1 MLLTE
6 AEQTVR
12 CFCNSRVRQHLH
24 PRFDV
29 LKHGCVVLQRGTSRA
44 ATFAFHWN
52 VLLVLVA
59 ACADRQANGKVARF
73 AKDRTHV
80 LDFFTQSRFEFSRT
94 VVHETSI
101 LWLWV
106 KVVAGE
112 DVVAIFAENVGRELQ
127 GLVVRKGE
135 VGDGAS
141 LWVLIVFAVEFPT
154 LVPQVSCNLLY
165 VFVQGCFVRLAV
177 RFKVDLQA
185 IEVVARIAVA
195 IQVGG
200 VVGKSN
206 DTGVRRSYEGLG
218 RSCRICSHHSR
229 CRWKSAPSHPCASRP
244 RPRWR
249 SPSPAACRRARL
261 FGYSGRSRWR
271 RCRSACPW
279 RLASSTLQG
288 TFAGPKLDVTTV
300 GVYNVDLAAIVRAL
314 VVLGNLRCPP
324 GTVARRHDVASAARA
339 VRRTVGVGGVSISE
353 RRVCRTGDAHG
364 AGQEQ
369 SSSESIHLE
378 YNSRVLCE
386 SKCFFWVSSAR
397 GRRASV
403 GERDPREPYH

>member
-1 MLLTE
+1 MT
-6 AEQTVR
+6 
-12 CFCNSRVRQHLH
+12 
-24 PRFDV
+24 
-29 LKHGCVVLQRGTSRA
+29 
-44 ATFAFHWN
+44 
-52 VLLVLVA
+52 

-73 AKDRTHV
+73 AKDRTQV
-80 LDFFTQSRFEFSRT
+80 LDFFTQSRFELSRT

-135 VGDGAS
+135 VGDGAP
-141 LWVLIVFAVEFPT
+141 LRVLVVFAVELPAF
-154 LVPQVSCNLLY
+154 VPQVGSNLLY

-195 IQVGG
+195 VQVGG

-206 DTGVRRSYEGLG
+206 DTGVRQVTKVWVEVAEFAAIIVVIGGNLLPAIHARVDQGHDGGHLLLLLVDVRSFLVIRVVVDGDVAGLPVHG
-218 RSCRICSHHSR
+218 GWRP
-229 CRWKSAPSHPCASRP
+229 APFRGA
-244 RPRWR
+244 
-249 SPSPAACRRARL
+249 
-261 FGYSGRSRWR
+261 
-271 RCRSACPW
+271 
-279 RLASSTLQG
+279 
-288 TFAGPKLDVTTV
+288 FAGPKLDVTTV

-339 VRRTVGVGGVSISE
+339 VQRAVGVGVPISE
-353 RRVCRTGDAHG
+353 RRVCRP
-364 AGQEQ
+364 
-369 SSSESIHLE
+369 
-378 YNSRVLCE
+378 
-386 SKCFFWVSSAR
+386 
-397 GRRASV
+397 RR
-403 GERDPREPYH
+403 PRRRPRTKQ